1 MKPTIYVDRPIP
13 AEAEAFLAQHCEV
26 KKWEGP
32 GPVPREALLE
42 GLRGAQGLLTSG
54 TRIDEELLTS
64 VPELKAVSTI
74 SVGYNHFDIET
85 MKRHSVIGTHTPY
98 VLDETVA
105 DLVFALMLGTARRVG
120 ELDRYVKEGRWT
132 GKEGSGIFGVD
143 VHHRKLGIIGMGRIG
158 EAVARRARFGFEMEV
173 VYYNRTRKQAAE
185 EKLGVQYAELNE
197 LLETSDF
204 VVMLTPLT
212 AGTAGMIGREQFAL
226 MKRSAIFIN
235 ASRGQ
240 TIDEEALIEALNDGT
255 ILGAGL
261 DVYNEEPLDA
271 AHPFTRMDN
280 VLTLPHLGSATV
292 QTRFDMAML
301 AARNLVA
308 VLTGGEGAYVVGELG

>member
-1 MKPTIYVDRPIP
+1 MKPTIYIDRIIP
-13 AEAEAFLAQHCEV
+13 VEVEAYLAQHFV
-26 KKWEGP
+26 IKKWEGA
-32 GPVPREALLE
+32 GPVTNEALIE
-42 GLRGAQGLLTSG
+42 GLSGAQGLLTSG
-54 TRIDEELLTS
+54 TAINEELLAAA
-64 VPELKAVSTI
+64 PQLKAVSTI
-74 SVGYNHFDIET
+74 SVGYNHFDIEA
-85 MKRHSVIGTHTPY
+85 MKRHSVAGTHTPY

-132 GKEGSGIFGVD
+132 GKEGSSLFGVD

-158 EAVARRARFGFEMEV
+158 ESVARRARCGFEMDV
-173 VYYNRTRKQAAE
+173 AYYNRSRKQAVE
-185 EKLGVQYAELNE
+185 DKLGVQYAELDE

-204 VVMLTPLT
+204 IVMLTPLT
-212 AGTAGMIGREQFAL
+212 PSTAGMIGREQFAR

-240 TIDEEALIEALNDGT
+240 TIDEDALIEALQNGT
-255 ILGAGL
+255 ILAAGL
-261 DVYNEEPLDA
+261 DVYNVEPVDPS
-271 AHPFTRMDN
+271 HPFLSMPN
-280 VLTLPHLGSATV
+280 VLTLPHLGSATT

-308 VLTGGEGAYVVGELG
+308 ALTGEGEAYVVEELR